1 MCSLALILGC
11 RIKTSYFAAGG
22 AIPQPEGEAVREAC
36 PVSMVETA
44 CVGACEG
51 VPACVPARAMLGIQ
65 PRSVHN
71 QTYVIN
77 NGSGGHQA

>member
-1 MCSLALILGC
+1 VFFGTAPLA
-11 RIKTSYFAAGG
+11 RYFAAGG
-22 AIPQPEGEAVREAC
+22 AIPQPEGEAVREGC

-65 PRSVHN
+65 PRSVCTAVPMSKED
-71 QTYVIN
+71 QTVF
-77 NGSGGHQA
+77 